1 MGSIFFYFGSVI
13 LTIFKMESFPKSN
26 HLQLYVRTPTIQMA
40 VKYCDFEE
48 LYLVRFWQVT
58 LQHDNF
64 SKSKMLF
71 LTELTNF
78 P

>member
-48 LYLVRFWQVT
+48 LYLVRF
-58 LQHDNF
+58 
-64 SKSKMLF
+64 
-71 LTELTNF
+71 
-78 P
+78 